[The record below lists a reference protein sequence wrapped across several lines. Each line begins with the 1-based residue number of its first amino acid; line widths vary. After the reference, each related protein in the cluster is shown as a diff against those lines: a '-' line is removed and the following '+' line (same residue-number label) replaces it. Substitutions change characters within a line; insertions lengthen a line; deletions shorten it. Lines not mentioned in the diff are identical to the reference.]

1 VNQFLKKRIVHK
13 IQAIGATGILILIFS
28 CNSSSSFYLKPIT
41 VEAFSEFVEQSN
53 YVTDAEKYGWSIVQ
67 YNVFEFEVVEGANWR
82 IPNGIDAA
90 KAGFPV
96 TQVSLNDA
104 LAYCDWA
111 NTRLPGYGEYWELTK
126 NDKRKIIFNT
136 INFAKANEANLV
148 GNYWDITS
156 SEDPIKVRLA
166 GGSIFCNTTTC
177 NGTSKNRELFVDAT
191 TGNIHISFAVV
202 VDKN

>member
-1 VNQFLKKRIVHK
+1 MDKRK
-13 IQAIGATGILILIFS
+13 LYAFQAVGMLTTLMLLFACYS
-28 CNSSSSFYLKPIT
+28 NKSYYLKPIT
-41 VEAFSEFVEQSN
+41 VAAFAEFVKQTN

-67 YNVFEFEVVEGANWR
+67 YNVFEFEVAEGAYWQK
-82 IPNGIDAA
+82 PNGIDSA
-90 KAGFPV
+90 KAQFPV
-96 TQVSLNDA
+96 SQVSLNDA

-111 NTRLPGYGEYWELTK
+111 NTRLPDYEEYWELTK
-126 NDKRKIIFNT
+126 NDKRPIIFNT
-136 INFAKANEANLV
+136 IDFVEANEANLV

-156 SEDPIKVRLA
+156 SNDPMKVRLA

-202 VDKN
+202 E